1 MRSWSPPPPA
11 PSSSEQDLNSP
22 SAPALPTNG
31 HGPLQPCLAEFVAS
45 LGLSDHALAT
55 LVEQLATAEIFDLET
70 AKFLEAAEWRDVGL
84 KVGTRKRL
92 LARLEATA

>member
-1 MRSWSPPPPA
+1 MSPPA
-11 PSSSEQDLNSP
+11 P
-22 SAPALPTNG
+22 PTNG

-45 LGLSDHALAT
+45 LGLSDPALAT
-55 LVEQLATAEIFDLET
+55 LVEQLATAEIFELET

-92 LARLEATA
+92 LAGLEEIA

>member
-1 MRSWSPPPPA
+1 M
-11 PSSSEQDLNSP
+11 
-22 SAPALPTNG
+22 NG
-31 HGPLQPCLAEFVAS
+31 NGPLQPCLAEFVAS

-55 LVEQLATAEIFDLET
+55 LVEQLATAESFDLET